1 MGWKMRNISSL
12 SAAVFLCLL
21 GVTSASELS
30 CEEVKKVFELRQIG
44 PSKWLPGTPRAG
56 SGLQVCTLK
65 NKTCCTR
72 KMEDRYQSAA
82 HQDLQR
88 LLRTTS
94 SALKFLISQNAAA
107 FQEAF
112 QNIIQ
117 QAEDNTKA
125 LLRTAY
131 RKLAPQMAA
140 LVQELFADV
149 AFFIFGSEKNVDEF
163 VNRFFD
169 NLFPLVYTHLIK
181 PGLSNVSPDFT
192 TCIRRVRKD
201 LNPFGYFPKSISS
214 QMSNSLTAEHMF
226 LQALNLGIEIINTT
240 DHLHYT
246 KECSRA
252 LLKMQYCSHCQ
263 GWTNHKPCMG
273 YCLNVI
279 RGCLANMAEIDSHW
293 REYIRS
299 LEELSSGILETYDLE
314 QILLNLHSLVNDA
327 IMNAQIN
334 GSKLS
339 AMVNRACGH
348 PVRKPAQSR
357 DHQPDPYDKH
367 RLKFNHKENE
377 ESLSSRRKEFISSL
391 RLYRPLYGGLADQ
404 LCLNDLATSDGLT
417 CWNGEDVVSS
427 YTRQVVGNGIKA
439 QSDNPEVKVKAI
451 DPMINQVID
460 KLKHINQLLQGK
472 VTSKYEQWRRAG
484 KGSGQMDSDDVEF
497 SGDCDDEDGCI
508 GSGNGAVRTV
518 FKPSEPGLPEKK
530 SRHRFGLSDAD
541 TTSWTSK
548 PGGEG
553 AMLSHGII
561 TVPLITSYRLQVDR
575 YPAISYSHS
584 R

>member
-377 ESLSSRRKEFISSL
+377 ESLSSRR
-391 RLYRPLYGGLADQ
+391 
-404 LCLNDLATSDGLT
+404 N
-417 CWNGEDVVSS
+417 

-561 TVPLITSYRLQVDR
+561 TVPLITSHVIMLPPVSPRIVGKFRLGEGGKVGLCVQHDR
-575 YPAISYSHS
+575 EELCVYPQRNNIEGTP
-584 R
+584 